1 MNDAKVERITS
12 VLLLKMSTLMIRSFV
27 DRSGCISPLNR
38 VLRRKPTP
46 MNKPYWTAAGFLADM
61 RPNDTAQQQLL
72 RVSPEE
78 PQMTPFHA
86 RLFGAVVA
94 LTLAAGGPVL
104 AQQLE
109 LKLMAPAAP
118 GGGWDQTARA
128 MQQALVASGVA
139 RSVQVTNVAGA
150 GGSVGIA
157 QFVNGA
163 KGDGNQMMVNGFVM
177 VGALAMNKSPVTLDQ
192 VTPIAR
198 LTEEIQVIVVPA
210 NSPIKTAQDLAAA
223 LKADIAKVTFA
234 GGSAG
239 GVDHVM
245 AALFAGAIGAD
256 AKKVNYIP
264 FSGGGESLAAI
275 LGAKVTAGISG
286 LSEYDGQIKSGKLRA
301 LGVTSEK
308 RIAGVDIPTFKEQ
321 GIDLVLANWRSV
333 VAPPGITAEQRK
345 TLSDAVEKMVK
356 SDAWKDI
363 LKQKGWDDAYL
374 AGDPFADFLKK
385 ENARVTDVLKSVGL
399 VKS

>member
-1 MNDAKVERITS
+1 
-12 VLLLKMSTLMIRSFV
+12 MI
-27 DRSGCISPLNR
+27 
-38 VLRRKPTP
+38 
-46 MNKPYWTAAGFLADM
+46 
-61 RPNDTAQQQLL
+61 
-72 RVSPEE
+72 
-78 PQMTPFHA
+78 PFHT

-94 LTLAAGGPVL
+94 LTLAASAPAL
-104 AQQLE
+104 SQQLE
-109 LKLMAPAAP
+109 LKIMAPAAP
-118 GGGWDQTARA
+118 GGGWDQTARS
-128 MQQALVASGVA
+128 MQQALVAAKIA

-177 VGALAMNKSPVTLDQ
+177 VGALAMNKSPVTLEQ

-223 LKADIAKVTFA
+223 VRADIAKVTFA

-245 AALFAGAIGAD
+245 AALFAGTIGAD

-275 LGAKVTAGISG
+275 LGGKVTAGISG

-308 RIAGVDIPTFKEQ
+308 PHRRQRHSDLQGTGHRPCTGQLALGGRTSRHHAGAAQD
-321 GIDLVLANWRSV
+321 
-333 VAPPGITAEQRK
+333 AERRGGKHGQVRR
-345 TLSDAVEKMVK
+345 LEGHPQAE
-356 SDAWKDI
+356 
-363 LKQKGWDDAYL
+363 
-374 AGDPFADFLKK
+374 
-385 ENARVTDVLKSVGL
+385 GL
-399 VKS
+399 G